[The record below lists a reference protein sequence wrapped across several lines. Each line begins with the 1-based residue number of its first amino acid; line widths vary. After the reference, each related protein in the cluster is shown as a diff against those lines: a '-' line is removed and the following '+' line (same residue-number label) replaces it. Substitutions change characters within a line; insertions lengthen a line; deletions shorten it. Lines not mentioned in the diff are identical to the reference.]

1 MNCGLIL
8 HRGYKMEKKVCKFS
22 DRCEHKKMSLVF
34 CSLENC
40 QPIEN
45 CMLHVLMQGIE
56 DKKNH
61 RYVEKRT
68 TGGGLKWKK
77 TV

>member
-1 MNCGLIL
+1 MNCGLTL
-8 HRGYKMEKKVCKFS
+8 HRGYKMKKMVCKFS

-40 QPIEN
+40 RSIEN
-45 CMLHVLMQGIE
+45 CMLYGLMQGIE
-56 DKKNH
+56 DKKKSS
-61 RYVEKRT
+61 VKKT

-77 TV
+77 NV